1 MQNMDLRNNKGYTGI
16 DISITILILIILI
29 PVITGMAYNIGKSNS
44 GIEQKSYAIT
54 EASSALEVAKSV
66 TNIENIYSKKSD
78 TPKVV
83 VEDDDYIKKLKS
95 NFQDKLVD
103 SMQEPQIKEEEGN
116 EKIVFV
122 TKDKNDKQYKI
133 LIDVED
139 FANTGTIEGA
149 KKNIVKKITA
159 KVIYRIGNKT
169 ENIEI
174 SNVISKK

>member
-16 DISITILILIILI
+16 DISITILILVILI

-78 TPKVV
+78 TPEVV

-103 SMQEPQIKEEEGN
+103 EPQIKEEEGN

-122 TKDKNDKQYKI
+122 TK
-133 LIDVED
+133 D

-159 KVIYRIGNKT
+159 KVIYSIGNKT